1 MDFQI
6 LSEWTERILSA
17 CPSQTWRTLYCLWR
31 HAGLRRQ
38 APIALKPTTV
48 DSANKR
54 LFVHATKTERYKNGG
69 DREVPISPILARE
82 LERQLEEV
90 PSGESYL
97 IFENRRKSF
106 NSGFKRILFDAGLDK
121 WGKTF
126 QNMVRAVRAIGFCK
140 GFQRT
145 LWLAG
150 WVIRSRFKRRITCVC
165 YLSTT
170 NKLRAKRL
178 HVFEAVNL

>member
-1 MDFQI
+1 MSVSDVENSI
-6 LSEWTERILSA
+6 LSMA
-17 CPSQTWRTLYCLWR
+17 
-31 HAGLRRQ
+31 HAGLRQ
-38 APIALKPTTV
+38 QEPMGLKPSSV
-48 DSANKR
+48 DLENKR
-54 LFVHATKTERYKNGG
+54 LFVHATKTKRYKNGG
-69 DREVPISPILARE
+69 DREVPICPILARE

-106 NSGFKRILFDAGLDK
+106 DSGFRRSFSTQGWTSEEKLSR
-121 WGKTF
+121 TC
-126 QNMVRAVRAIGFCK
+126 VRVVRTIGFCK
-140 GFQRT
+140 EFQRT

-170 NKLRAKRL
+170 NKLRAKR
-178 HVFEAVNL
+178 